1 MEKNWFYCMNNI
13 IWNLRDD
20 IIDINNIYV
29 NLKNNEGIKFI
40 ILKLLVFKILGY
52 FNK

>member
-1 MEKNWFYCMNNI
+1 MNNI
-13 IWNLRDD
+13 IWNLRGD
-20 IIDINNIYV
+20 ITDINNIHV

-40 ILKLLVFKILGY
+40 ISKLLIFKIPGH